1 MTRRFL
7 DCLCYAL
14 VLSVFVAAGYVAVTE
29 FIELRNR
36 VETLEERADREVDV
50 EISSPSPF
58 VTFKVS

>member
-1 MTRRFL
+1 
-7 DCLCYAL
+7 